1 MNWCVDKFD
10 SIVIDGKKSEEK
22 TKQEQFLDNFNE
34 LLNRVSIPQKDDDKL
49 AAIIACAMQM
59 IPDGGTENV
68 VITKVNYFDTPSHDL
83 HFTISG
89 YDSLQNKQVNIG
101 VRVCETPTARTFNA
115 VMKRLLNYATRSITR
130 GCLVRSTPVP
140 KSWKVGQQLKDQ
152 LERVQGGEVVEL
164 KKDEIKSLIAI
175 KTIYDEA
182 ANYGFSNEEV
192 TNFVKE
198 LRIAAENPLICEIL
212 SAPM

>member
-1 MNWCVDKFD
+1 
-10 SIVIDGKKSEEK
+10 
-22 TKQEQFLDNFNE
+22 
-34 LLNRVSIPQKDDDKL
+34 
-49 AAIIACAMQM
+49 
-59 IPDGGTENV
+59 
-68 VITKVNYFDTPSHDL
+68 VNYFDTPSHDL

-89 YDSLQNKQVNIG
+89 YDSLQNKQVKIG
-101 VRVCETPTARTFNA
+101 VRVCETPTAQTFNA
-115 VMKRLLNYATRSITR
+115 VMKRLLNDRTHSITR

-152 LERVQGGEVVEL
+152 LEREGGEVVEL

-198 LRIAAENPLICEIL
+198 LMLAADNSLICEIL
-212 SAPM
+212 SAPV